1 MKKSIKFIAALT
13 GGMLLLSGC
22 GTQQTVNE
30 DNADNAEE
38 LKEISVVLDWYPNAL
53 HSFLYVANEKGYF
66 EDEGLKVNIQ
76 FPSNAND
83 AISLV
88 AAGQAEIGLYYQQDV
103 IQARADQNIPVKS
116 IAAVVQQPLNIVLS
130 LKDKNITSPS
140 DLVGKTVG
148 YAGTELSE
156 ALIRSVMENVGADY
170 SDVNMIDVGFD
181 LMSSMTTN
189 NVDATIGCLVNHE
202 VPQMEEEGFEV
213 NYFELDDY
221 GVPTY
226 YEGVFL
232 ANDDMIENDSETLAA
247 FLRGCEKGFNDM
259 KTNPE
264 EALDIL
270 LNNQDEANF
279 PLSKT
284 VETKSMETLLPVMET
299 ADAKFLTQSDEVW
312 QENID
317 WMLNEELIDKAVSVD
332 DVRVNI
338 EY

>member
-1 MKKSIKFIAALT
+1 MKKSTKLISVIL
-13 GGMLLLSGC
+13 GGMLMLSGC
-22 GTQQTVNE
+22 GTATTNTT
-30 DNADNAEE
+30 DNTDAND

-88 AAGQAEIGLYYQQDV
+88 AAGQADVGLYYQQDV
-103 IQARADQNIPVKS
+103 IQARADMNIPVKS
-116 IAAVVQQPLNIVLS
+116 FAAVVQQPLNIVLS
-130 LKDKNITSPS
+130 LKDKNITSPK
-140 DLVGKTVG
+140 DLIGKTVG

-156 ALIRSVMENVGADY
+156 AIIKSIMENVGADY

-213 NYFELDDY
+213 NYFEMDDY

-226 YEGVFL
+226 YEGIFL
-232 ANDDMIENDSETLAA
+232 ANDNMIENDSETLAA

-259 KTNPE
+259 KSNPD
-264 EALDIL
+264 EALEIL

-279 PLSKT
+279 PLSRT
-284 VETKSMETLLPVMET
+284 VEEKSMQTLLPVMET
-299 ADAKFLTQSDEVW
+299 ADAKFLSQSDDVW
-312 QENID
+312 QKNID
-317 WMLNEELIDKAVSVD
+317 WMMSEGLISKTVALD

>member
-22 GTQQTVNE
+22 GTQQTAKE
-30 DNADNAEE
+30 DNADNAGE

-232 ANDDMIENDSETLAA
+232 ANDEMIENDSETLAA

-312 QENID
+312 QKNID
-317 WMLNEELIDKAVSVD
+317 WMLSENLIDKAVSVD